1 MVIMYQNFSAKDKN
15 KKQERFHE
23 HYENISEDQKQSLVE
38 YRRNCYIYLNGC
50 PVSFHFL
57 AKRVI
62 GSAAILGQTNSFEKE
77 NILNFTFK
85 RWSEKCIFPLF
96 FLI

>member
-1 MVIMYQNFSAKDKN
+1 M
-15 KKQERFHE
+15 
-23 HYENISEDQKQSLVE
+23 
-38 YRRNCYIYLNGC
+38 NGC

-62 GSAAILGQTNSFEKE
+62 GSAAILGQTNSFEKG

-85 RWSEKCIFPLF
+85 RWSEKCIFHYSF
-96 FLI
+96 